1 MRRASAH
8 ALRGAML
15 RSHRRR
21 AAKRATGLL
30 VLATVA
36 ALFAFTATVAATPD
50 EVFRIASRS
59 VVVIQ
64 ALDRGGA
71 LLATGS
77 GVVIAPDRVA
87 TNCHVVRSP
96 LLPASRV
103 LLVGGAMSF
112 RAATLERSDPAAD
125 VCILHARRLA
135 RPAAATRAASALRVG
150 ESVYAIGAP
159 QGLELSLSGGLV
171 SSLRRIQGELY
182 VQTDAAISKG
192 SSGGG
197 LFDADA
203 RLVGITT
210 FTVKDGQ
217 NLNFAIPV
225 ERVLQVARLPEGRP
239 GASST
244 GNAAS
249 ARQ

>member
-1 MRRASAH
+1 VAGRATRVLVPATLSALI
-8 ALRGAML
+8 ASTAA
-15 RSHRRR
+15 R
-21 AAKRATGLL
+21 AAA
-30 VLATVA
+30 
-36 ALFAFTATVAATPD
+36 PD
-50 EVFRIASRS
+50 EMFRVASRS

-112 RAATLERSDPAAD
+112 RAATLERSDPEAD
-125 VCILHARRLA
+125 VCILHARRLS
-135 RPAAATRAASALRVG
+135 RPAAATRAASTLRVG

-171 SSLRRIQGELY
+171 SSLRRVRGELY

-197 LFDADA
+197 LFDSQA

-225 ERVLQVARLPEGRP
+225 ERVLQVAGLPIRGSIAPSTP
-239 GASST
+239 GA
-244 GNAAS
+244 
-249 ARQ
+249 ARAKQ